1 MFTWIAPLIAPSI
14 VLSIAVVS
22 IVIQLSSRRKDK
34 YQRIVHALF
43 YRTQRPGAGAWGLGP
58 WYYGAW
64 DVEEKLNESIAEG
77 KAHSSHQRPHHHQRP
92 GKHHGKQH

>member
-1 MFTWIAPLIAPSI
+1 MVTLI
-14 VLSIAVVS
+14 VLLIAVVS

-34 YQRIVHALF
+34 YQRVVHSLF

-64 DVEEKLNESIAEG
+64 DVGEQLQESIAEG
-77 KAHSSHQRPHHHQRP
+77 QARARHQWPHHHPRP
-92 GKHHGKQH
+92 RRHHRKHH

>member
-1 MFTWIAPLIAPSI
+1 MFLWIISYI
-14 VLSIAVVS
+14 VPIIVVVG

-34 YQRIVHALF
+34 YKRLVHSLF

-64 DVEEKLNESIAEG
+64 DVGEKLKESITQGQAR
-77 KAHSSHQRPHHHQRP
+77 SSHRRSSLRSHRRKPYH
-92 GKHHGKQH
+92 KHH